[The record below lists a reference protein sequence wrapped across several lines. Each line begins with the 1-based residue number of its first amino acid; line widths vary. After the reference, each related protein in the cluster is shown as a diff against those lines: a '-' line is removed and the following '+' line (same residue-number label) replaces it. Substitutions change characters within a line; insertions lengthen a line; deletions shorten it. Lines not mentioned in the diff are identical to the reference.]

1 MSVMAAPD
9 AAMDHSLGA
18 LLGNAVGEVA
28 MLPGQRKVLQS
39 VPASGQVGD
48 EGWDDPLRLGRKMR
62 LRLLAAVQALLAD
75 PSIAGLK
82 DAPKL
87 AAVVLYAK
95 SRAPKGEKSDNQT
108 SIWGAE
114 LGRWLGMKEST
125 VHHKVLP
132 ALRGTDA
139 LHTQVVRDA
148 QGHPTGLNCL
158 VMPLWNARKS
168 GGAAHPLALDKAE
181 LATLLHLIE
190 ALFGP
195 GWTPEDKEPTPPGL
209 LAGRTGKGAA
219 TDRLGLLL
227 MVLNTPTS
235 GWLQLCGGSVKKK
248 EGRGAATLAR
258 LLGCSPSGA
267 RKVLARLT
275 EAGVV
280 ARQHR
285 DTATRM
291 RGRGRVRLLPVARA
305 YGRTVAS
312 VEAVQSSEIVFSA
325 RPDGACGDHAPVEV
339 AGALGTSGI
348 GGAEGGESA
357 GDQERPDG
365 AEFHAVHASGVIPV
379 VPLQLSCGFSGE
391 GRGGEG
397 RRPERVCVREDQA
410 VEGETGVAGSASPV
424 AEGGPLRGEK
434 PKESPVDERG
444 GQRAAGAV
452 AGGRLKAV
460 GGGKA
465 QQQRMV
471 ALPADL
477 GLRVALGP
485 VSGLWERLS
494 GWQQDQVEAATKAEL
509 ARLEGLL
516 ALPGGAPRLLA
527 DRLTDRL
534 KETGGEA
541 LVDRPY
547 PWLIRR
553 GLVQRKACT
562 DRRCDDGIRLDTGGE
577 CENCNNVLHIRR
589 ARRAK
594 IVAQID
600 RELPGLSEGERRR
613 VLEERL
619 REQAAIEA
627 EGLAR
632 RREQARAE
640 RARRDAAR
648 AAAQER
654 AKREREAAAA
664 AEAVRQALPCE
675 DCGQDQAAGL
685 CEACDHRR
693 QTETLIGEACLLAAA
708 WSADLTDPGTVAAV
722 VAEVRTAIG
731 NSIATA
737 WQEFL
742 QITDVAML
750 EANPQAAEDAYAFA
764 AFQTAQQ
771 AVQEY
776 QDNALAMLGRTEE
789 AEAEARRAYKAER
802 GAPLVPAQPDRRGR
816 HRRRDEG
823 RRHGPG
829 ARRRVP
835 ADGAAGAAAQ
845 AAGGGPHRDGRARS
859 VDGPAHQARRAFAG
873 RRYGRGGDGV
883 STELSGVDLARQ
895 ALVAAQEAAKK
906 NGAPR
911 KEKPKRRTGT
921 ALRRDGREPL
931 GLGAAIGMM
940 MAERGMVAPAAD
952 GTVLAQFDD
961 ILAAAA
967 PELAGTS
974 RPWASTRTPAAWRY
988 PRRPRH
994 ETALDRTDDRGRQRE
1009 GARRKCPRP
1018 ARPGARA
1025 REGPPRHGGRR
1036 AAPEPHRPAQRR
1048 RRDPRGRHRATTAR
1062 GTRLTRSRTGRCPAA
1077 GTHREPRQH
1086 ERRHQ
1091 PGIPLA
1097 LPRAPGRPTVSPGS
1111 PVRAPERGRGPD
1123 RRGPRR
1129 SYPAATPRPARPR
1142 RRGRPRLPRQDH
1154 HPAPQRGRRG
1164 LEPIRPRRPHTV
1176 TRRLDSAGHSR
1187 QLKRATEWQVRARP
1201 DLPPP
1206 HEAVGVCSWLP

>member
-1 MSVMAAPD
+1 MSAVAAQ
-9 AAMDHSLGA
+9 AATLDRPLGGLFDDSVEEA
-18 LLGNAVGEVA
+18 PV
-28 MLPGQRKVLQS
+28 LPGQRNALRS
-39 VPASGQVGD
+39 VPASGQAGD
-48 EGWDDPLRLGRKMR
+48 EGSDDPLRLGRKMR

-95 SRAPKGEKSDNQT
+95 SRAPKGEKNDNQT

-132 ALRGTDA
+132 PLRGTDA

-148 QGHPTGLNCL
+148 KGHPTGLNCL

-168 GGAAHPLALDKAE
+168 GGAEHPLALDKAE

-227 MVLNTPTS
+227 MVLNTPAS

-312 VEAVQSSEIVFSA
+312 VEAVQSAESVFLA
-325 RPDGACGDHAPVEV
+325 RPDGACGDHAPADV

-357 GDQERPDG
+357 GDRERPDG
-365 AEFHAVHASGVIPV
+365 AELHAVHASGVTPV
-379 VPLQLSCGFSGE
+379 VPPELSCGFSGE

-410 VEGETGVAGSASPV
+410 VDGETGVAGSASPV

-465 QQQRMV
+465 QQQRRV
-471 ALPADL
+471 GLPADL

-494 GWQQDQVEAATKAEL
+494 GWQQGRVEEAAKAEL

-534 KETGGEA
+534 QETGGEA
-541 LVDRPY
+541 LVNKPY
-547 PWLIRR
+547 GWLIGR
-553 GLVQRKACT
+553 GLVQRQACT

-577 CENCNNVLHIRR
+577 CENCNNVVHIRR

-594 IVAQID
+594 IAAEVD
-600 RELPGLSEGERRR
+600 RELPGLSESERRR

-627 EGLAR
+627 EGLVR

-640 RARRDAAR
+640 QARRDAAR

-654 AKREREAAAA
+654 AERERQAAAA
-664 AEAVRQALPCE
+664 ADAVRQALPCE

-693 QTETLIGEACLLAAA
+693 QTETLIGEAGLLAAA
-708 WSADLTDPGTVAAV
+708 WSADLTDPGNVAAV

-771 AVQEY
+771 AVQAY

-789 AEAEARRAYKAER
+789 AEAEAQRAYKAEQGR
-802 GAPLVPAQPDRRGR
+802 PWFQHNPNGADAI
-816 HRRRDEG
+816 
-823 RRHGPG
+823 
-829 ARRRVP
+829 
-835 ADGAAGAAAQ
+835 AAATKAADAARERVAEYLLTARLEQLREQ
-845 AAGGGPHRDGRARS
+845 AAAR
-859 VDGPAHQARRAFAG
+859 
-873 RRYGRGGDGV
+873 
-883 STELSGVDLARQ
+883 TE
-895 ALVAAQEAAKK
+895 
-906 NGAPR
+906 
-911 KEKPKRRTGT
+911 T
-921 ALRRDGREPL
+921 A
-931 GLGAAIGMM
+931 
-940 MAERGMVAPAAD
+940 APA
-952 GTVLAQFDD
+952 
-961 ILAAAA
+961 
-967 PELAGTS
+967 
-974 RPWASTRTPAAWRY
+974 PW
-988 PRRPRH
+988 
-994 ETALDRTDDRGRQRE
+994 TD
-1009 GARRKCPRP
+1009 
-1018 ARPGARA
+1018 
-1025 REGPPRHGGRR
+1025 
-1036 AAPEPHRPAQRR
+1036 
-1048 RRDPRGRHRATTAR
+1048 
-1062 GTRLTRSRTGRCPAA
+1062 RLTRIAA
-1077 GTHREPRQH
+1077 RSLDGGT
-1086 ERRHQ
+1086 
-1091 PGIPLA
+1091 
-1097 LPRAPGRPTVSPGS
+1097 
-1111 PVRAPERGRGPD
+1111 
-1123 RRGPRR
+1123 
-1129 SYPAATPRPARPR
+1129 
-1142 RRGRPRLPRQDH
+1142 
-1154 HPAPQRGRRG
+1154 
-1164 LEPIRPRRPHTV
+1164 
-1176 TRRLDSAGHSR
+1176 AG
-1187 QLKRATEWQVRARP
+1187 
-1201 DLPPP
+1201 
-1206 HEAVGVCSWLP
+1206 AVMA